1 MNNKL
6 FFSSELQTGRTPDDL
21 YNILDNEFHFDFD
34 PCPTYHE
41 SIICTNAIT
50 GATSIGTK
58 SNLFWNGLTI
68 NWKKS
73 NYCNPP
79 YNNQKAWVE
88 KAYNESLKNKTCVML
103 LPARTDTKLFHDFIF
118 KKAYEIRFIKGR
130 LRFKQYTN
138 SAPFPSMIVIFK
150 ND

>member
-1 MNNKL
+1 MKMKMNNKL
-6 FFSSELQTGRTPDDL
+6 FFSSDLQTGRTPDDL
-21 YNILDNEFHFDFD
+21 YDILNKEFNFDFD
-34 PCPTYHE
+34 PCPTFYG
-41 SIICTNAIT
+41 IVTA
-50 GATSIGTK
+50 K
-58 SNLFWNGLTI
+58 FDGLTI

-88 KAYNESLKNKTCVML
+88 KAYNESLKNKICVML

-130 LRFKQYTN
+130 LKFKQYTN

>member
-6 FFSSELQTGRTPDDL
+6 FFSSELQTGNTPDDL
-21 YNILDNEFHFDFD
+21 YKILDNEFHFNFD
-34 PCPTYHE
+34 PCPIN
-41 SIICTNAIT
+41 S
-50 GATSIGTK
+50 K
-58 SNLFWNGLTI
+58 FDGLI
-68 NWKKS
+68 VDWKKS

-103 LPARTDTKLFHDFIF
+103 LPARTDTKLFHNFIF
-118 KKAYEIRFIKGR
+118 KKAHEIRFIKGR
-130 LRFKQYTN
+130 LRFEPYNN

>member
-6 FFSSELQTGRTPDDL
+6 FFSSDLQTGRTPDDL

-34 PCPTYHE
+34 PCPLVQLR
-41 SIICTNAIT
+41 
-50 GATSIGTK
+50 
-58 SNLFWNGLTI
+58 LFEILNGKVPFDGLTI
-68 NWKKS
+68 SWKKR

-79 YNNQKAWVE
+79 YANQKAWVE
-88 KAYNESLKNKTCVML
+88 KAYNESLKNKICVML

-118 KKAYEIRFIKGR
+118 KKAHEIRFIKGR

>member
-6 FFSSELQTGRTPDDL
+6 FFSSELQTGKTPDDL
-21 YNILDNEFHFDFD
+21 YNMLDNEFHFDFD
-34 PCPTYHE
+34 PCPTLTDFIHL
-41 SIICTNAIT
+41 AP
-50 GATSIGTK
+50 
-58 SNLFWNGLTI
+58 FDGLTI
-68 NWKKS
+68 SWKKS

-79 YNNQKAWVE
+79 YNNQTAWVE

-118 KKAYEIRFIKGR
+118 KKAQEIRFIKGR

>member
-6 FFSSELQTGRTPDDL
+6 FFSSELQTGKTPDDL
-21 YNILDNEFHFDFD
+21 YKILDNEFHFNFD
-34 PCPTYHE
+34 PCP
-41 SIICTNAIT
+41 INP
-50 GATSIGTK
+50 K
-58 SNLFWNGLTI
+58 FDGLI
-68 NWKKS
+68 VDWKKS

-88 KAYNESLKNKTCVML
+88 KAYNESLKNKICVML

-130 LRFKQYTN
+130 LRFKQYKN

>member
-6 FFSSELQTGRTPDDL
+6 FFSSDLQTGKTPDDL

-34 PCPTYHE
+34 PCPQN
-41 SIICTNAIT
+41 S
-50 GATSIGTK
+50 K
-58 SNLFWNGLTI
+58 FDGLTI
-68 NWKKS
+68 SWKKS

-103 LPARTDTKLFHDFIF
+103 LPARTDTILFHNFIF
-118 KKAYEIRFIKGR
+118 KKAHEIRFIKGR

-138 SAPFPSMIVIFK
+138 NAPFPSMIVIFK

>member
-6 FFSSELQTGRTPDDL
+6 FFSSKLQTGKTPDDL

-34 PCPTYHE
+34 PCPE
-41 SIICTNAIT
+41 NS
-50 GATSIGTK
+50 K
-58 SNLFWNGLTI
+58 FDGLTI
-68 NWKKS
+68 SWKKS

-79 YNNQKAWVE
+79 YTNQKAWVE

-118 KKAYEIRFIKGR
+118 KKAHEIRFIKGR

>member
-6 FFSSELQTGRTPDDL
+6 FFSSDLQTGKTPDDL

-34 PCPTYHE
+34 PCPTFISAHRRKY
-41 SIICTNAIT
+41 STNNFSLAP
-50 GATSIGTK
+50 
-58 SNLFWNGLTI
+58 FDGLTI
-68 NWKKS
+68 SWKKS

-88 KAYNESLKNKTCVML
+88 KAYNESLKNKICVML
-103 LPARTDTKLFHDFIF
+103 LPARTDTILFHDFIF
-118 KKAYEIRFIKGR
+118 KKAHEIRFLKGR
-130 LRFKQYTN
+130 LKFKQYTN

>member
-6 FFSSELQTGRTPDDL
+6 FFSSDLQTGKTPDDL

-34 PCPTYHE
+34 PCPTYH
-41 SIICTNAIT
+41 
-50 GATSIGTK
+50 K
-58 SNLFWNGLTI
+58 SRFWNGLTI
-68 NWKKS
+68 SWKKS

-118 KKAYEIRFIKGR
+118 KKAHEIRFIKGR
-130 LRFKQYTN
+130 LKFKQYTN

>member
-6 FFSSELQTGRTPDDL
+6 FFSSELQTGKTPDDL
-21 YNILDNEFHFDFD
+21 YKILDNEFHFDFD
-34 PCPTYHE
+34 PCPAFI
-41 SIICTNAIT
+41 SDQVDQICSLAPFDGLAI
-50 GATSIGTK
+50 S
-58 SNLFWNGLTI
+58 
-68 NWKKS
+68 WKRS

-88 KAYNESLKNKTCVML
+88 KAYNESLKNKICVLL
-103 LPARTDTKLFHDFIF
+103 LPARTDTILFHNFIF
-118 KKAYEIRFIKGR
+118 KKAREIRFIKGR

>member
-6 FFSSELQTGRTPDDL
+6 FFSSDSQTGATPDDL

-34 PCPTYHE
+34 PCPQN
-41 SIICTNAIT
+41 C
-50 GATSIGTK
+50 K
-58 SNLFWNGLTI
+58 FDGLTI
-68 NWKKS
+68 SWKKS

-79 YNNQKAWVE
+79 YNKQKAWVQ
-88 KAYNESLKNKTCVML
+88 KAYNESLKNKICVML

-118 KKAYEIRFIKGR
+118 KKAHEIRFIKGR

>member
-6 FFSSELQTGRTPDDL
+6 FFSSELQTGKTPDDL
-21 YNILDNEFHFDFD
+21 YDILNNEFNFDFD
-34 PCPTYHE
+34 PCPE
-41 SIICTNAIT
+41 NP
-50 GATSIGTK
+50 K
-58 SNLFWNGLTI
+58 FNGLI
-68 NWKKS
+68 VDWKKS
-73 NYCNPP
+73 NYVNPP
-79 YNNQKAWVE
+79 YKNQKAWVV
-88 KAYNESLKNKTCVML
+88 KAYLESLNDKICVML

-118 KKAYEIRFIKGR
+118 KKAHEIRFIKGR

>member
-6 FFSSELQTGRTPDDL
+6 FFSSDLQTGRTPDDL

-34 PCPTYHE
+34 PCPTFI
-41 SIICTNAIT
+41 SARVDQTCSLAP
-50 GATSIGTK
+50 
-58 SNLFWNGLTI
+58 FDGLTI
-68 NWKKS
+68 SWKKS

-79 YNNQKAWVE
+79 YNNQTAWVE

-103 LPARTDTKLFHDFIF
+103 LPARTDTKLFHEFIF
-118 KKAYEIRFIKGR
+118 KKAREIRFIKGR
-130 LRFKQYTN
+130 LKFKQYTN

>member
-6 FFSSELQTGRTPDDL
+6 FFSSDLQTGKTPDDL

-34 PCPTYHE
+34 PCPQN
-41 SIICTNAIT
+41 S
-50 GATSIGTK
+50 K
-58 SNLFWNGLTI
+58 FDGLTI
-68 NWKKS
+68 SWKKS

-103 LPARTDTKLFHDFIF
+103 LPARTDTILFHNFIF
-118 KKAYEIRFIKGR
+118 KKAREIRFIKGR

>member
-6 FFSSELQTGRTPDDL
+6 FFSSDLQTGKTPDDL

-34 PCPTYHE
+34 PCPQN
-41 SIICTNAIT
+41 S
-50 GATSIGTK
+50 K
-58 SNLFWNGLTI
+58 FDGLTI
-68 NWKKS
+68 SWKKS

-103 LPARTDTKLFHDFIF
+103 LPARTDTKLFHEFIF
-118 KKAYEIRFIKGR
+118 KKAHEIRFIKGR

>member
-1 MNNKL
+1 MKMNNKL
-6 FFSSELQTGRTPDDL
+6 FFSSELQTGKTPDDL
-21 YNILDNEFHFDFD
+21 YNILNKEFNFDFD

-41 SIICTNAIT
+41 STI
-50 GATSIGTK
+50 
-58 SNLFWNGLTI
+58 WNGLTI
-68 NWKKS
+68 SWKKS

-118 KKAYEIRFIKGR
+118 KKAHEIRFIKGR